1 MTQPITTNRPLLT
14 ARNPAIAATLIAAAL
29 MLWLVVARTGQSAQA
44 FTTQVPHIHH
54 PWR

>member
-1 MTQPITTNRPLLT
+1 MTHPIAASRPLLT
-14 ARNPAIAATLIAAAL
+14 VRNLAIAATLIAVVL

-44 FTTQVPHIHH
+44 FTTQVHHIHH

>member
-44 FTTQVPHIHH
+44 FTTQVHHIHH